1 MNSILD
7 TDLYKLTMQQAALF
21 LYPDAVAE
29 YRFINRRPT
38 DDFGKKA
45 LKSSSDTTMS
55 FAEQLQPRVAMMQL
69 LRLGDDELEW
79 LSQFEF
85 LNPAYLQYLKNFRF
99 DPSQVT
105 IGEDSPDHL
114 TISIKGKW
122 HETILW
128 EVPLMAMISQLYFC
142 DGKDHTVNQAQKAFA
157 KGQRL
162 AEAGVPFAEFGTRRR
177 RDCFLH
183 SIQTGELAK
192 AKTFVG
198 TSNLD
203 IARQD
208 GFKPIGTMAH
218 EWIQAH
224 SVLCGL
230 RHANRCAL
238 DAWMQVYQSNL
249 GIALTDTYGT
259 EAFFRDFD
267 AVHSRTWD
275 GLRHD
280 SGCPITFTDRVVDH
294 YKEMGIDPLS
304 KTIVFSD
311 GLDVDKAIEI
321 NEYCKGKIRCS
332 FGIGTHFTN
341 DFDTPAL
348 NMVIKLVELNGIP
361 VVKLSDVKTKQVGDE
376 DALRVA
382 NWTFFGTPLDDVA

>member
-1 MNSILD
+1 MITESILD

-29 YRFINRRPT
+29 YRFINRRLT
-38 DDFGKKA
+38 DDFGPGFAGILREHVDRTLGNLA
-45 LKSSSDTTMS
+45 LD
-55 FAEQLQPRVAMMQL
+55 
-69 LRLGDDELEW
+69 DDELSW
-79 LSQFEF
+79 LEQFKF

-105 IGEDSPDHL
+105 ISEDSPDHL
-114 TISIKGKW
+114 AISIKGKW

-128 EVPLMAMISQLYFC
+128 EVPLMALISELHFRNDKRYPKNLAEEQ
-142 DGKDHTVNQAQKAFA
+142 GKKAYE

-162 AEAGVPFAEFGTRRR
+162 ADAGVLFAEFGTRRR
-177 RDCFLH
+177 RDSFIH
-183 SIQTGELAK
+183 SIVTGELSK

-198 TSNLD
+198 TSNLE
-203 IARQD
+203 IAHKD

-238 DAWMQVYQSNL
+238 DAWMQVYQSDL

-259 EAFFRDFD
+259 DAFFKDFD
-267 AVHSRTWD
+267 AVHCRTWD
-275 GLRHD
+275 GVRHD
-280 SGCPITFTDRVVDH
+280 SGDPFYFASRVVAH

-321 NEYCKGKIRCS
+321 NEYCKGKIKCS

-382 NWTFFGTPLDDVA
+382 NWTFFGTPLDEVA